1 MAGTDAAERS
11 HGRPRATTRALTVLL
26 ATAAVA
32 LSACTG
38 IASRAASDSTSA
50 SPIATGAP
58 VALPAPATGPYDP
71 NTDPV
76 VEAVKKVEPAVVN
89 VTTNVFE
96 SNAFGQASIGR
107 GVGTGFIVRSTG
119 IVVTNFHVVEGGVRI
134 RVTLNDAAPPGLRG
148 KVFGARVIGGDDSR
162 DLAVLQLQ
170 GVPQPMPTVS
180 LGISSKAAVG
190 ERVVAIGYAL
200 ALPGGPTVTSGILSS
215 TARTVSASDPAAT
228 NGQRTYEDA
237 LQTDA
242 AINPGNSGGPLVD
255 LNGNVIGINTAG
267 NNQAQNIGFAIA
279 IDGTK
284 PIIQQAIASPS
295 APQAYM
301 GVFTSAVPFGSASS
315 RGAAVV
321 AVSPGGPAQTAGIRV
336 GDVITQF
343 DGKTVNGPDDLGTDI
358 GSHQPGDRVSVEVVA
373 QGGGTRTVTVTLGAR
388 PLPKS

>member
-1 MAGTDAAERS
+1 MPGTNAAERRN
-11 HGRPRATTRALTVLL
+11 GRPRITTRALAALL
-26 ATAAVA
+26 ATAAMGLA
-32 LSACTG
+32 ACTG
-38 IASRAASDSTSA
+38 AASRATSA
-50 SPIATGAP
+50 STPTSPAGSGSP
-58 VALPAPATGPYDP
+58 VALPSPTTGPYDP

-96 SNAFGQASIGR
+96 SNALGQASIGK

-134 RVTLNDAAPPGLRG
+134 RVTLNESAPPGLRG
-148 KVFGARVIGGDDSR
+148 KVFGARVVGGDNSR
-162 DLAVLQLQ
+162 DLAILQLQ
-170 GVPQPMPTVS
+170 GVTQRMPTVA
-180 LGISSKAAVG
+180 LGASSKAAVG

-215 TARTVSASDPAAT
+215 TARTVSASDPNAT

-255 LNGNVIGINTAG
+255 LNGNVLGINTAG

-279 IDGTK
+279 IDGAK
-284 PIIQQAIASPS
+284 PIIEQAIASPS

-301 GVFTSAVPFGSASS
+301 GVFTSAVPFGSAVTH
-315 RGAAVV
+315 GAAVV
-321 AVSPGGPAQTAGIRV
+321 ALSPGGPAQTAGIRV
-336 GDVITQF
+336 GDIITQF
-343 DGKTVNGPDDLGTDI
+343 DGKAVNGPDDLGTDI
-358 GSHQPGDRVSVEVVA
+358 GAHRPGDRVAVQVVA